1 MKFSAIKSLVGA
13 VAPTLGAALGTPI
26 AGAAVQVL
34 TNVLGCKPDEKSI
47 EQAMSQASAEDLAK
61 IREAE
66 LEFDEKMK
74 QMEVDVFALETADK
88 QDARKYFNKDWT
100 ARFIGI
106 LMVIFFCSYIGMITI
121 MPPEQNSMELIN
133 LVLGYLGGLVSAVVS
148 FYFGA
153 SQKQDD

>member
-1 MKFSAIKSLVGA
+1 MGCLMKFSAIKGLIGA

-74 QMEVDVFALETADK
+74 QMDVDILIGLSTQESCRMPLKELEP
-88 QDARKYFNKDWT
+88 
-100 ARFIGI
+100 I
-106 LMVIFFCSYIGMITI
+106 LVKGKEKLLRIFT
-121 MPPEQNSMELIN
+121 P
-133 LVLGYLGGLVSAVVS
+133 
-148 FYFGA
+148 
-153 SQKQDD
+153 

>member
-1 MKFSAIKSLVGA
+1 MKFSMIKGLIGA

-34 TNVLGCKPDEKSI
+34 TNVLGCKADEKSI

-74 QMEVDVFALETADK
+74 QMDVDVFALETADN
-88 QDARKYFNKDWT
+88 QDARKHFAKDWT
-100 ARFIGI
+100 ARAISIGSMLAFIGY
-106 LMVIFFCSYIGMITI
+106 IFLVTI
-121 MPPEQNSMELIN
+121 QPPNQDSEAVTNLI
-133 LVLGYLGGLVSAVVS
+133 LGYLGGTISAIVSY
-148 FYFGA
+148 YFG
-153 SQKQDD
+153 SSEKKNE